1 MVRAMDP
8 YGYTKLYVASVTT
21 MASSNMNN
29 IAKVS
34 DVVNITAVTQEL
46 QFLTDSNRGIRVHD
60 QSFPLSTPY
69 AYRHQSNSS
78 FSFTLTLKVRHSQLI
93 YRLNCIER
101 FHLLLM
107 HVLQGRSSSSSQ
119 S

>member
-34 DVVNITAVTQEL
+34 DVVYIIAVT
-46 QFLTDSNRGIRVHD
+46 
-60 QSFPLSTPY
+60 
-69 AYRHQSNSS
+69 
-78 FSFTLTLKVRHSQLI
+78 
-93 YRLNCIER
+93 
-101 FHLLLM
+101 
-107 HVLQGRSSSSSQ
+107 
-119 S
+119 